1 MNPQKIKELEQKI
14 GNLLYRQTVLYNEIK
29 LMESVLD
36 ELKKRNNLSS
46 PAENT
51 VKTPT
56 EKPTERPVEKPI
68 ERPTETPAEKTT
80 ETPVITAP
88 STPKPQFSLPTI
100 NRPKQPSDLE
110 KIIGESWINKIGI
123 LIVIIG
129 VAIGAKYS
137 IENELISP
145 LTRIILGYMMGIG
158 LLGFGIKLKP
168 KFEDYSAVLVSGSI
182 SIFYFITYFAYSFYD
197 LIPQALAFVMMLIFT
212 VFAVFTAIKYNR
224 VVIAHIGL
232 IGAYAVPFLLSSGS
246 GRVEILFSYM
256 LIINL
261 GILFISIKRD
271 WKTLHYS
278 AFFFTWLIYNS
289 WFINKFIGSDLQGYE
304 VLGLGFATAFFLI
317 FYGVSLFNNIISK
330 EKLDLINVVLI
341 LLNSF
346 IYFGFGYGIFNNHP
360 TLDIYLGLF
369 TLLNAAIHFAVLY
382 FIRAKKLADTPLFY
396 SSLGMVFTFI
406 TIAIPIQLNG
416 SWVTLLWIA
425 QGTILFWLGKTKNIP
440 IYEKISFPILGLSFL
455 SFLEDCYSYYHP
467 INLDINAFWNINFLT
482 GILAILGYGFVVY
495 LSRKHPEPEI
505 EKHSPFNSIK
515 SFYLP
520 ALLIL
525 TAYLT
530 FRNEIAYFFDYWYE
544 SSSIDMEDVTI
555 VSIDGES
562 SDYNSSDNQ
571 YNYNINIFKNIY
583 LLVYSLIFF
592 GGMALLNFHKFKN
605 NVLGISAIAIGL
617 LVLFAAQT
625 FGVGELGELRYAYIN
640 GGSNKYFDVSF
651 NYILIRY
658 PLWSSIAFALWAISK
673 NAKSIIENAKF
684 HIFLDAVI
692 YISILNFLSNELIT
706 FMDIAGYQDVFKL
719 GLSILWSVYSLL
731 LVGLGIYQKK
741 KHLRIFAL
749 VLFGITLAKLF
760 LYDISNLSTISKTVV
775 LIVLGLLLLTIS
787 FLYNKF
793 KDDIGDET
801 KH

>member
-1 MNPQKIKELEQKI
+1 MDPQKINELEQRI
-14 GNLLYRQTVLYNEIK
+14 GNLLYRQSVFYKEIK
-29 LMESVLD
+29 QLENELA
-36 ELKKRNNLSS
+36 ELKRQNNFSS
-46 PAENT
+46 VSATNT
-51 VKTPT
+51 VKTPV
-56 EKPTERPVEKPI
+56 EKPTERPAEKPI
-68 ERPTETPAEKTT
+68 ERPTEAPAEKTT

-145 LTRIILGYMMGIG
+145 LTRIILGYLVGIG

-168 KFEDYSAVLVSGSI
+168 KFEGYSAVLVSGSI
-182 SIFYFITYFAYSFYD
+182 SIFYFITYFAYSFYN
-197 LIPQALAFVMMLIFT
+197 LIPQVLAFAMMLIFT
-212 VFAVFTAIKYNR
+212 VFTVFAAIKYNR

-246 GRVEILFSYM
+246 GRVDILFSYM

-278 AFFFTWLIYNS
+278 AFFFTWLIYGS
-289 WFINKFIGSDLQGYE
+289 WFADKSFYSSLQGYE
-304 VLGLGFATAFFLI
+304 ALGIGFATAFFLI

-330 EKLDLINVVLI
+330 EKLDKINIILI

-346 IYFGFGYGIFNNHP
+346 IYFGFGYGIFNSN
-360 TLDIYLGLF
+360 TKLDTYLGLF
-369 TLLNAAIHFAVLY
+369 TLFNAVIHFVVLF
-382 FIRAKKLADTPLFY
+382 FIKSKKLADSTLFY
-396 SSLGMVFTFI
+396 STLGMVFTFI
-406 TIAIPIQLNG
+406 TIAIPIQLDG

-425 QGTILFWLGKTKNIP
+425 QGTILFWIGKTKNIP
-440 IYEKISFPILGLSFL
+440 IYEKISLPILGLSFL
-455 SFLEDCYSYYHP
+455 SLLEDWSFYRYA
-467 INLDINAFWNINFLT
+467 NNGDIQAFWNINFLT

-495 LSRKHPEPEI
+495 LSRKHAETE
-505 EKHSPFNSIK
+505 ENQKFSPFNAIK

-520 ALLIL
+520 ALLVL

-530 FRNEIAYFFDYWYE
+530 FRNEIAYYFNYWLE
-544 SSSIDMEDVTI
+544 
-555 VSIDGES
+555 
-562 SDYNSSDNQ
+562 NSSLKGKEISEIDDYSL
-571 YNYNINIFKNIY
+571 YNYDINVFKNIY
-583 LLVYSLIFF
+583 LIAYSLVFF
-592 GGMALLNFHKFKN
+592 GGLALLNFHKFKN
-605 NVLGISAIAIGL
+605 KVLGISAIVIGL
-617 LVLFAAQT
+617 LTLLSAQT
-625 FGVGELGELRYAYIN
+625 FGLEELGELRYAYIN
-640 GGSNKYFDVSF
+640 GGSNKYFDINF
-651 NYILIRY
+651 NYILVRY
-658 PLWSSIAFALWAISK
+658 LLWGSVAFALWAIFK
-673 NAKSIIENAKF
+673 NTKSIIENTKF
-684 HIFLDAVI
+684 HIFLEMVI
-692 YISILNFLSNELIT
+692 HISILNFLSNELVT
-706 FMDIAGYQDVFKL
+706 WMDIAGYQDIFKL

-731 LVGLGIYQKK
+731 LVSLGIYKK
-741 KHLRIFAL
+741 KKYLRISAL
-749 VLFGITLAKLF
+749 VLFGVTLAKLF

-775 LIVLGLLLLTIS
+775 LIVLGLLLLIIS

-793 KDDIGDET
+793 KDKIGDET

>member
-1 MNPQKIKELEQKI
+1 MDPQKINELEQRI
-14 GNLLYRQTVLYNEIK
+14 GNLLYRQSVFYKEIK
-29 LMESVLD
+29 QLENELA
-36 ELKKRNNLSS
+36 ELKRQSNFSS
-46 PAENT
+46 VSAANT
-51 VKTPT
+51 VKTPA

-145 LTRIILGYMMGIG
+145 LTRIILGYLVGIG

-168 KFEDYSAVLVSGSI
+168 KFEGYSAVLVSGSI
-182 SIFYFITYFAYSFYD
+182 SIFYFITYFAYSFYN
-197 LIPQALAFVMMLIFT
+197 LIPQILAFVMMLIFT
-212 VFAVFTAIKYNR
+212 VFTVFAAIKYNR

-246 GRVEILFSYM
+246 GRVDILFSYM

-278 AFFFTWLIYNS
+278 AFFFTWLIYGS
-289 WFINKFIGSDLQGYE
+289 WFADKSFYSSLQGYE
-304 VLGLGFATAFFLI
+304 ALGIGFATAFFLI

-330 EKLDLINVVLI
+330 EKLDKINIILI

-346 IYFGFGYGIFNNHP
+346 IYFGFGYGIFNSN
-360 TLDIYLGLF
+360 TKLDTYLGLF
-369 TLLNAAIHFAVLY
+369 TLFNAVIHFVVLF
-382 FIRAKKLADTPLFY
+382 FIKSKKLADSTLFY
-396 SSLGMVFTFI
+396 STLGMVFTFI
-406 TIAIPIQLNG
+406 TIAIPIQLDG

-425 QGTILFWLGKTKNIP
+425 QGTILFWIGKTKNIP
-440 IYEKISFPILGLSFL
+440 IYEKISLPILGLSFL
-455 SFLEDCYSYYHP
+455 SLLEDWSFYRYA
-467 INLDINAFWNINFLT
+467 NNGDIQAFWNINFLT

-495 LSRKHPEPEI
+495 LSRKHAETE
-505 EKHSPFNSIK
+505 ENQKFSPFNAIK

-520 ALLIL
+520 ALLVL

-530 FRNEIAYFFDYWYE
+530 FRNEIAYYFNYWLE
-544 SSSIDMEDVTI
+544 
-555 VSIDGES
+555 
-562 SDYNSSDNQ
+562 NSSLKGKEISEIDDYSL
-571 YNYNINIFKNIY
+571 YNYDINVFKNIY
-583 LLVYSLIFF
+583 LIAYSLVFF
-592 GGMALLNFHKFKN
+592 GGLALLNFHKFKN
-605 NVLGISAIAIGL
+605 KVLGISAIVVGL
-617 LVLFAAQT
+617 LTLLSAQT
-625 FGVGELGELRYAYIN
+625 FGLEELGELRYAYIN
-640 GGSNKYFDVSF
+640 GGSNEYFDVNF
-651 NYILIRY
+651 NYILVRY
-658 PLWSSIAFALWAISK
+658 LLWGSVAFALWAIFK
-673 NAKSIIENAKF
+673 NTKSIIENTKF
-684 HIFLDAVI
+684 HIFLEMVI
-692 YISILNFLSNELIT
+692 HISILNFLSNELVT
-706 FMDIAGYQDVFKL
+706 WMDIAGYQDIFKL

-731 LVGLGIYQKK
+731 LVSLGIYKK
-741 KHLRIFAL
+741 KKYLRISAL
-749 VLFGITLAKLF
+749 VLFGVTLAKLF

-775 LIVLGLLLLTIS
+775 LIVLGLLLLIIS

-793 KDDIGDET
+793 KDKIGDET

>member
-1 MNPQKIKELEQKI
+1 MDPQKINELEQRI
-14 GNLLYRQTVLYNEIK
+14 GNLLYRQSVFYKEIK
-29 LMESVLD
+29 QLENELA
-36 ELKKRNNLSS
+36 ELKRQSNFSS
-46 PAENT
+46 VSATNT
-51 VKTPT
+51 VKTPV

-68 ERPTETPAEKTT
+68 ERPTEAPAEKTT

-145 LTRIILGYMMGIG
+145 LTRIILGYLVGVG

-168 KFEDYSAVLVSGSI
+168 KFEGYSAVLVSGSI
-182 SIFYFITYFAYSFYD
+182 SIFYFITYFAYSFYN
-197 LIPQALAFVMMLIFT
+197 LIPQILAFAMMLIFT
-212 VFAVFTAIKYNR
+212 VFTVFAAIKYNR

-246 GRVEILFSYM
+246 GRVDILFSYM

-278 AFFFTWLIYNS
+278 AFFFTWLIYGS
-289 WFINKFIGSDLQGYE
+289 WFADKSFYSSLQGYE
-304 VLGLGFATAFFLI
+304 ALGIGFATAFFLI

-330 EKLDLINVVLI
+330 EKLDKINIILI

-346 IYFGFGYGIFNNHP
+346 IYFGFGYGIFNSN
-360 TLDIYLGLF
+360 TKLDTYLGLF
-369 TLLNAAIHFAVLY
+369 TLFNAVIHFVVLF
-382 FIRAKKLADTPLFY
+382 FIKSKKLADSTLFY
-396 SSLGMVFTFI
+396 STLGMVFTFI
-406 TIAIPIQLNG
+406 TIAIPIQLDG

-425 QGTILFWLGKTKNIP
+425 QGTILFWIGKTKNIP
-440 IYEKISFPILGLSFL
+440 IYEKISLPILGLSFL
-455 SFLEDCYSYYHP
+455 SLLEDWSFYRYA
-467 INLDINAFWNINFLT
+467 NNGDIQAFWNINFLT

-495 LSRKHPEPEI
+495 LSRKHAETE
-505 EKHSPFNSIK
+505 ENQKFSPFNAIK

-520 ALLIL
+520 ALLVL

-530 FRNEIAYFFDYWYE
+530 FRNEIAYYFNYWLE
-544 SSSIDMEDVTI
+544 
-555 VSIDGES
+555 
-562 SDYNSSDNQ
+562 NSSLKGKEISEIDDYSL
-571 YNYNINIFKNIY
+571 YNYDINVFKNIY
-583 LLVYSLIFF
+583 LIAYSLVFF
-592 GGMALLNFHKFKN
+592 GGLALLNFHKFKN
-605 NVLGISAIAIGL
+605 KVLGISAIVIGL
-617 LVLFAAQT
+617 LTLLSAQT
-625 FGVGELGELRYAYIN
+625 FGLEELGELRYAYIN
-640 GGSNKYFDVSF
+640 GGSNEYFDVNF
-651 NYILIRY
+651 NYILVRY
-658 PLWSSIAFALWAISK
+658 LLWGSVAFALWAIFK
-673 NAKSIIENAKF
+673 NTKSIIENTKF
-684 HIFLDAVI
+684 HIFLEMVI
-692 YISILNFLSNELIT
+692 HISILNFLSNELVT
-706 FMDIAGYQDVFKL
+706 WMDIAGYQDIFKL

-731 LVGLGIYQKK
+731 LVSLGIYKK
-741 KHLRIFAL
+741 KKYLRISAL
-749 VLFGITLAKLF
+749 VLFGVTLAKLF

-775 LIVLGLLLLTIS
+775 LIVLGLLLLIIS

-793 KDDIGDET
+793 KDKISDET

>member
-1 MNPQKIKELEQKI
+1 MDPQKINELEQRI
-14 GNLLYRQTVLYNEIK
+14 GNLLYRQSVFYKEIK
-29 LMESVLD
+29 QLENELA
-36 ELKKRNNLSS
+36 ELKRQSNFSS
-46 PAENT
+46 VSATNT
-51 VKTPT
+51 VKTPA

-145 LTRIILGYMMGIG
+145 LTRIILGYLVGVG

-168 KFEDYSAVLVSGSI
+168 KFEGYSAVLVSGSI
-182 SIFYFITYFAYSFYD
+182 SIFYFITYFAYSFYN
-197 LIPQALAFVMMLIFT
+197 LIPQILAFAMMLIFT
-212 VFAVFTAIKYNR
+212 VFTVFAAIKYNR

-246 GRVEILFSYM
+246 GRVDILFSYM

-278 AFFFTWLIYNS
+278 AFFFTWLIYGS
-289 WFINKFIGSDLQGYE
+289 WFADKSFYSSLQGYE
-304 VLGLGFATAFFLI
+304 ALGIGFATAFFLI

-330 EKLDLINVVLI
+330 EKLDKINIILI

-346 IYFGFGYGIFNNHP
+346 IYFGFGYGIFNSN
-360 TLDIYLGLF
+360 TKLDTYLGLF
-369 TLLNAAIHFAVLY
+369 TLFNAVIHFVVLF
-382 FIRAKKLADTPLFY
+382 FIKSKKLADSTLFY
-396 SSLGMVFTFI
+396 STLGMVFTFI
-406 TIAIPIQLNG
+406 TIAIPIQLDG

-425 QGTILFWLGKTKNIP
+425 QGTILFWIGKTKNIP
-440 IYEKISFPILGLSFL
+440 IYEKISLPILGLSFL
-455 SFLEDCYSYYHP
+455 SLLEDWSFYRYA
-467 INLDINAFWNINFLT
+467 NNGDIQAFWNINFLT

-495 LSRKHPEPEI
+495 LSRKHAETE
-505 EKHSPFNSIK
+505 ENQKFSPFNTIK

-520 ALLIL
+520 ALLVL

-530 FRNEIAYFFDYWYE
+530 FRNEIAYYFNYWLE
-544 SSSIDMEDVTI
+544 
-555 VSIDGES
+555 
-562 SDYNSSDNQ
+562 NSSLKGKEISEIDDYSL
-571 YNYNINIFKNIY
+571 YNYDINVFKNIY
-583 LLVYSLIFF
+583 LIAYSLVFF
-592 GGMALLNFHKFKN
+592 GGLALLNFHKFKN
-605 NVLGISAIAIGL
+605 KVLGISAIIIGL
-617 LVLFAAQT
+617 LTLLSAQT
-625 FGVGELGELRYAYIN
+625 FGLEELGELRYAYIN
-640 GGSNKYFDVSF
+640 GGSNEYFDVNF
-651 NYILIRY
+651 NYILVRY
-658 PLWSSIAFALWAISK
+658 LLWGSVAFALWAIFK
-673 NAKSIIENAKF
+673 NTKSIIENAKF
-684 HIFLDAVI
+684 HIFLEMVI
-692 YISILNFLSNELIT
+692 HISILNFLSNELVT
-706 FMDIAGYQDVFKL
+706 WMDIAGYQDIFKL

-731 LVGLGIYQKK
+731 LVGLGIYKK
-741 KHLRIFAL
+741 KKYLRISAL
-749 VLFGITLAKLF
+749 VLFGVTLAKLF
-760 LYDISNLSTISKTVV
+760 LYDISNLSTISKTVL
-775 LIVLGLLLLTIS
+775 LIVLGLLLLIIS

-793 KDDIGDET
+793 KDKIGDET

>member
-1 MNPQKIKELEQKI
+1 MDPQKINELEQRI
-14 GNLLYRQTVLYNEIK
+14 GNLLYRQSVFYKEIK
-29 LMESVLD
+29 QLENELA
-36 ELKKRNNLSS
+36 ELKRQNNFSS
-46 PAENT
+46 VSATNT
-51 VKTPT
+51 VKTPV
-56 EKPTERPVEKPI
+56 EKPTERPAEKPI
-68 ERPTETPAEKTT
+68 ERPTEAPAEKTT

-145 LTRIILGYMMGIG
+145 LTRIILGYLVGIG

-168 KFEDYSAVLVSGSI
+168 KFEGYSAVLVSGSI
-182 SIFYFITYFAYSFYD
+182 SIFYFITYFAYSFYN
-197 LIPQALAFVMMLIFT
+197 LIPQVLAFAMMLIFT
-212 VFAVFTAIKYNR
+212 VFTVFAAIKYNR

-246 GRVEILFSYM
+246 GRVDILFSYM

-278 AFFFTWLIYNS
+278 AFFFTWLIYGS
-289 WFINKFIGSDLQGYE
+289 WFADKSFYSSLQGYE
-304 VLGLGFATAFFLI
+304 ALGIGFATAFFLI

-330 EKLDLINVVLI
+330 EKLDKINIILI

-346 IYFGFGYGIFNNHP
+346 IYFGFGYGIFNSN
-360 TLDIYLGLF
+360 TKLDTYLGLF
-369 TLLNAAIHFAVLY
+369 TLFNAVIHFVVLF
-382 FIRAKKLADTPLFY
+382 FIKSKKLADSTLFY
-396 SSLGMVFTFI
+396 STLGMVFTFI
-406 TIAIPIQLNG
+406 TIAIPIQLDG

-425 QGTILFWLGKTKNIP
+425 QGTILFWIGKTKNIP
-440 IYEKISFPILGLSFL
+440 IYEKISLPILGLSFL
-455 SFLEDCYSYYHP
+455 SLLEDWSFYRYA
-467 INLDINAFWNINFLT
+467 NNGDIQAFWNINFLT

-495 LSRKHPEPEI
+495 LSRKHAETE
-505 EKHSPFNSIK
+505 ENQKFSPFNAIK

-520 ALLIL
+520 ALLVL

-530 FRNEIAYFFDYWYE
+530 FRNEIAYYFNYWLE
-544 SSSIDMEDVTI
+544 
-555 VSIDGES
+555 
-562 SDYNSSDNQ
+562 NSSLKGKEISEIDDYSL
-571 YNYNINIFKNIY
+571 YNYDINVFKNIY
-583 LLVYSLIFF
+583 LIAYSLVFF
-592 GGMALLNFHKFKN
+592 GGLALLNFHKFKN
-605 NVLGISAIAIGL
+605 KVLGISAIVIGL
-617 LVLFAAQT
+617 LTLLSAQT
-625 FGVGELGELRYAYIN
+625 FGLEELGELRYAYIN
-640 GGSNKYFDVSF
+640 GGSNKYFDVNF
-651 NYILIRY
+651 NYILVRY
-658 PLWSSIAFALWAISK
+658 LLWGSVAFALWAIFK
-673 NAKSIIENAKF
+673 NTKSIIENTKF
-684 HIFLDAVI
+684 HIFLEMVI
-692 YISILNFLSNELIT
+692 HISILNFLSNELVT
-706 FMDIAGYQDVFKL
+706 WMDIAGYQDIFKL

-731 LVGLGIYQKK
+731 LVSLGIYKK
-741 KHLRIFAL
+741 KKYLRISAL
-749 VLFGITLAKLF
+749 VLFGVTLAKLF

-775 LIVLGLLLLTIS
+775 LIVLGLLLLIIS

-793 KDDIGDET
+793 KDKIGDET

>member
-1 MNPQKIKELEQKI
+1 MDPQKINELEQRI
-14 GNLLYRQTVLYNEIK
+14 GNLLYRQSVFYKEIK
-29 LMESVLD
+29 QLENELA
-36 ELKKRNNLSS
+36 ELKRQSNFSS
-46 PAENT
+46 VSTVNT
-51 VKTPT
+51 VKTPV
-56 EKPTERPVEKPI
+56 EKPTERPAEKPI
-68 ERPTETPAEKTT
+68 ERPTEAPAEKTT

-145 LTRIILGYMMGIG
+145 LTRIILGYLVGVG

-168 KFEDYSAVLVSGSI
+168 KFEGYSAVLVSGSI
-182 SIFYFITYFAYSFYD
+182 SIFYFITYFAYSFYN
-197 LIPQALAFVMMLIFT
+197 LIPQILAFAMMLIFT
-212 VFAVFTAIKYNR
+212 VFTVFAAIKYNR

-246 GRVEILFSYM
+246 GRVDILFSYM

-278 AFFFTWLIYNS
+278 AFFFTWLIYGS
-289 WFINKFIGSDLQGYE
+289 WFADKSFYSSLQGYE
-304 VLGLGFATAFFLI
+304 ALGIGFATAFFLI

-330 EKLDLINVVLI
+330 EKLDKINIILI

-346 IYFGFGYGIFNNHP
+346 IYFGFGYGIFNSN
-360 TLDIYLGLF
+360 TKLDTYLGLF
-369 TLLNAAIHFAVLY
+369 TLFNAVIHFVVLF
-382 FIRAKKLADTPLFY
+382 FIKSKKLADSTLFY
-396 SSLGMVFTFI
+396 STLGMVFTFI
-406 TIAIPIQLNG
+406 TIAIPIQLDG

-425 QGTILFWLGKTKNIP
+425 QGTILFWIGKTKNIP
-440 IYEKISFPILGLSFL
+440 IYEKISLPILGLSFL
-455 SFLEDCYSYYHP
+455 SLLEDWSFYRYA
-467 INLDINAFWNINFLT
+467 NNGDIQAFWNINFLT

-495 LSRKHPEPEI
+495 LSRKHAETE
-505 EKHSPFNSIK
+505 ENQKFSPFNAIK

-520 ALLIL
+520 ALLVL

-530 FRNEIAYFFDYWYE
+530 FRNEIAYYFNYWLE
-544 SSSIDMEDVTI
+544 
-555 VSIDGES
+555 
-562 SDYNSSDNQ
+562 NSSLKGKEISEIDDYSL
-571 YNYNINIFKNIY
+571 YNYDINVFKNIY
-583 LLVYSLIFF
+583 LIAYSLVFF
-592 GGMALLNFHKFKN
+592 GGLALLNFHKFKN
-605 NVLGISAIAIGL
+605 KVLGISAIVIGL
-617 LVLFAAQT
+617 LTLLSAQT
-625 FGVGELGELRYAYIN
+625 FGLEELGELRYAYIN
-640 GGSNKYFDVSF
+640 GGSNEYFDVNF
-651 NYILIRY
+651 NYILVRY
-658 PLWSSIAFALWAISK
+658 LLWGSVAFALWAIFK
-673 NAKSIIENAKF
+673 NTKSIIENTKF
-684 HIFLDAVI
+684 HIFLEMVI
-692 YISILNFLSNELIT
+692 HISILNFLSNELVT
-706 FMDIAGYQDVFKL
+706 WMDIAGYQDIFKL

-731 LVGLGIYQKK
+731 LVSLGIYKK
-741 KHLRIFAL
+741 KKYLRISAL
-749 VLFGITLAKLF
+749 VLFGVTLAKLF

-775 LIVLGLLLLTIS
+775 LIVLGLLLLIIS

-793 KDDIGDET
+793 KDKISDET

>member
-1 MNPQKIKELEQKI
+1 MDPQKINELEQRI
-14 GNLLYRQTVLYNEIK
+14 GNLLYRQSVFYKEIK
-29 LMESVLD
+29 QLENELA
-36 ELKKRNNLSS
+36 ELKRQSNFSS
-46 PAENT
+46 VSATNT
-51 VKTPT
+51 VKTPV

-68 ERPTETPAEKTT
+68 ERPTEAPAEKTT

-145 LTRIILGYMMGIG
+145 LTRIILGYLVGVG

-168 KFEDYSAVLVSGSI
+168 KFEGYSAVLVSGSI
-182 SIFYFITYFAYSFYD
+182 SIFYFITYFAYSFYN
-197 LIPQALAFVMMLIFT
+197 LIPQILAFVMMLIFT
-212 VFAVFTAIKYNR
+212 VFTVFAAIKYNR

-246 GRVEILFSYM
+246 GRVDILFSYM

-278 AFFFTWLIYNS
+278 AFFFTWLIYGS
-289 WFINKFIGSDLQGYE
+289 WFADKSFYSSLQGYE
-304 VLGLGFATAFFLI
+304 ALGIGFATAFFLI

-330 EKLDLINVVLI
+330 EKLDKINIILI

-346 IYFGFGYGIFNNHP
+346 IYFGFGYGIFNSN
-360 TLDIYLGLF
+360 TKLDTYLGLF
-369 TLLNAAIHFAVLY
+369 TLFNAVIHFVVLF
-382 FIRAKKLADTPLFY
+382 FIKSKKLADSTLFY
-396 SSLGMVFTFI
+396 STLGMVFTFI
-406 TIAIPIQLNG
+406 TIAIPIQLDG

-425 QGTILFWLGKTKNIP
+425 QGTILFWIGKTKNIP
-440 IYEKISFPILGLSFL
+440 IYEKISLPILGLSFL
-455 SFLEDCYSYYHP
+455 SLLEDWSFYRYA
-467 INLDINAFWNINFLT
+467 NNGDIQAFWNINFLT

-495 LSRKHPEPEI
+495 LSRKHAETE
-505 EKHSPFNSIK
+505 ENQKFSPFNAIK

-520 ALLIL
+520 ALLVL

-530 FRNEIAYFFDYWYE
+530 FRNEIAYYFNYWYE
-544 SSSIDMEDVTI
+544 SSSLKGKEISEID
-555 VSIDGES
+555 
-562 SDYNSSDNQ
+562 DYSL
-571 YNYNINIFKNIY
+571 YNYDINVFKNIY
-583 LLVYSLIFF
+583 LIAYSLVFF
-592 GGMALLNFHKFKN
+592 GGLALLNFHKFKN
-605 NVLGISAIAIGL
+605 KVLGISAIVIGL
-617 LVLFAAQT
+617 LTLLSAQT
-625 FGVGELGELRYAYIN
+625 FGLEELGELRYAYIN
-640 GGSNKYFDVSF
+640 GGSNEYFDVNF
-651 NYILIRY
+651 NYILVRY
-658 PLWSSIAFALWAISK
+658 LLWGSVAFALWAIFK
-673 NAKSIIENAKF
+673 NTKSIIENTKF
-684 HIFLDAVI
+684 HIFLEMVI
-692 YISILNFLSNELIT
+692 HISILNFLSNELVT
-706 FMDIAGYQDVFKL
+706 WMDIAGYQDIFKL

-731 LVGLGIYQKK
+731 LVSLGIYKK
-741 KHLRIFAL
+741 KKYLRISAL
-749 VLFGITLAKLF
+749 VLFGVTLAKLF

-775 LIVLGLLLLTIS
+775 LIVLGLLLLIIS

-793 KDDIGDET
+793 KDKIGDET

>member
-1 MNPQKIKELEQKI
+1 MDPQKINELEQRI
-14 GNLLYRQTVLYNEIK
+14 GNLLYRQSVFYKEIK
-29 LMESVLD
+29 QLENELA
-36 ELKKRNNLSS
+36 ELKRQSNFSS
-46 PAENT
+46 VSAVNT
-51 VKTPT
+51 VKTPV

-68 ERPTETPAEKTT
+68 ERPTEAPAEKTT

-145 LTRIILGYMMGIG
+145 LTRIILGYLVGVG

-168 KFEDYSAVLVSGSI
+168 KFEGYSAVLVSGSI
-182 SIFYFITYFAYSFYD
+182 SIFYFITYFAYSFYN
-197 LIPQALAFVMMLIFT
+197 LIPQILAFAMMLIFT
-212 VFAVFTAIKYNR
+212 VFTVFAAIKYNR

-246 GRVEILFSYM
+246 GRVDILFSYM

-278 AFFFTWLIYNS
+278 AFFFTWLIYGS
-289 WFINKFIGSDLQGYE
+289 WFADKSFYSSLQGYE
-304 VLGLGFATAFFLI
+304 ALGIGFATAFFLI

-330 EKLDLINVVLI
+330 EKLDKINIILI

-346 IYFGFGYGIFNNHP
+346 IYFGFGYGIFNSN
-360 TLDIYLGLF
+360 TKLDTYLGLF
-369 TLLNAAIHFAVLY
+369 TLFNAVIHFVVLF
-382 FIRAKKLADTPLFY
+382 FIKSKKLADSTLFY
-396 SSLGMVFTFI
+396 STLGMVFTFI
-406 TIAIPIQLNG
+406 TIAIPIQLDG

-425 QGTILFWLGKTKNIP
+425 QGTILFWIGKTKNIP
-440 IYEKISFPILGLSFL
+440 IYEKISLPILGLSFL
-455 SFLEDCYSYYHP
+455 SLLEDWSFYRYA
-467 INLDINAFWNINFLT
+467 NNGDIQAFWNINFLT

-495 LSRKHPEPEI
+495 LSRKHAETE
-505 EKHSPFNSIK
+505 ENQKFSPFNAIK

-520 ALLIL
+520 ALLVL

-530 FRNEIAYFFDYWYE
+530 FRNEIAYYFNYWYE
-544 SSSIDMEDVTI
+544 GSSLKGKEISEID
-555 VSIDGES
+555 
-562 SDYNSSDNQ
+562 DYSL
-571 YNYNINIFKNIY
+571 YNYDINVFKNIY
-583 LLVYSLIFF
+583 LIAYSLVFF
-592 GGMALLNFHKFKN
+592 GGLALLNFHKFKN
-605 NVLGISAIAIGL
+605 KVLGISAIVIGL
-617 LVLFAAQT
+617 LTLLSAQT
-625 FGVGELGELRYAYIN
+625 FGLEELGELRYAYIN
-640 GGSNKYFDVSF
+640 GGSNEYFDVNF
-651 NYILIRY
+651 NYILVRY
-658 PLWSSIAFALWAISK
+658 LLWGSVAFALWAIFK

-684 HIFLDAVI
+684 HIFLEMVI
-692 YISILNFLSNELIT
+692 HISILNFLSNELVT
-706 FMDIAGYQDVFKL
+706 WMDIAGYQDIFKL

-731 LVGLGIYQKK
+731 LVSLGIYQKK
-741 KHLRIFAL
+741 KYLRISAL
-749 VLFGITLAKLF
+749 VLFGVTLAKLF

-775 LIVLGLLLLTIS
+775 LIVLGLLLLIIS

-793 KDDIGDET
+793 KDKIGDET

>member
-1 MNPQKIKELEQKI
+1 MDPQKINELEQRI
-14 GNLLYRQTVLYNEIK
+14 GNLLYRQSVFYKEIK
-29 LMESVLD
+29 QLENELA
-36 ELKKRNNLSS
+36 ELKRQSNFSS
-46 PAENT
+46 VSATNT
-51 VKTPT
+51 VKTPA

-110 KIIGESWINKIGI
+110 KIIGESWSNKIGI

-145 LTRIILGYMMGIG
+145 LTRIILGYLVGIG

-168 KFEDYSAVLVSGSI
+168 KFEGYSAVLVSGSI
-182 SIFYFITYFAYSFYD
+182 SIFYFITYFAYSFYN
-197 LIPQALAFVMMLIFT
+197 LIPQILAFAMMLIFT
-212 VFAVFTAIKYNR
+212 VFTVFAAIKYNR

-246 GRVEILFSYM
+246 GRVDILFSYM

-278 AFFFTWLIYNS
+278 AFFFTWLIYGS
-289 WFINKFIGSDLQGYE
+289 WFADKSFYSSLQGYE
-304 VLGLGFATAFFLI
+304 ALGIGFATAFFLI

-330 EKLDLINVVLI
+330 EKVDKINIILI

-346 IYFGFGYGIFNNHP
+346 IYFGFGYGIFNSN
-360 TLDIYLGLF
+360 TKLDTYLGLF
-369 TLLNAAIHFAVLY
+369 TLFNAVIHFVVLF
-382 FIRAKKLADTPLFY
+382 FIKSKKLADSTLFY
-396 SSLGMVFTFI
+396 STLGMVFTFI
-406 TIAIPIQLNG
+406 TIAIPIQLDG

-425 QGTILFWLGKTKNIP
+425 QGTILFWIGKTKNIP
-440 IYEKISFPILGLSFL
+440 IYEKISLPILGLSFL
-455 SFLEDCYSYYHP
+455 SLLEDWSFYRYA
-467 INLDINAFWNINFLT
+467 NNGDIQAFWNINFLT

-495 LSRKHPEPEI
+495 LSRKHAETE
-505 EKHSPFNSIK
+505 ENQKFSPFNAIK

-520 ALLIL
+520 ALLVL

-530 FRNEIAYFFDYWYE
+530 FRNEIAYYFNYWLE
-544 SSSIDMEDVTI
+544 
-555 VSIDGES
+555 
-562 SDYNSSDNQ
+562 NSSLKGKEISEIDDYSL
-571 YNYNINIFKNIY
+571 YNYDINVFKNIY
-583 LLVYSLIFF
+583 LIAYSLVFF
-592 GGMALLNFHKFKN
+592 GGLALLNFHKFKN
-605 NVLGISAIAIGL
+605 KVLGISAIVIGL
-617 LVLFAAQT
+617 LTLLSAQT
-625 FGVGELGELRYAYIN
+625 FGLEELGELRYAYIN
-640 GGSNKYFDVSF
+640 GGSNEYFDVNF
-651 NYILIRY
+651 NYILVRY
-658 PLWSSIAFALWAISK
+658 LLWGSVAFALWAIFK
-673 NAKSIIENAKF
+673 NTKSIIENTKF
-684 HIFLDAVI
+684 HIFLEMVI
-692 YISILNFLSNELIT
+692 HISILNFLSNELVT
-706 FMDIAGYQDVFKL
+706 WMDIAGYQDIFKL

-731 LVGLGIYQKK
+731 LVSLGIYKK
-741 KHLRIFAL
+741 KKYLRISAL
-749 VLFGITLAKLF
+749 VLFGVTLAKLF
-760 LYDISNLSTISKTVV
+760 LYDISNLSTISKTIV
-775 LIVLGLLLLTIS
+775 LIVLGLLLLIIS

-793 KDDIGDET
+793 KDKIGDET

>member
-1 MNPQKIKELEQKI
+1 MDPQKINELEQRI
-14 GNLLYRQTVLYNEIK
+14 GNLLYRQSVFYKEIK
-29 LMESVLD
+29 QLENELA
-36 ELKKRNNLSS
+36 ELKRQSNFSS
-46 PAENT
+46 VSATNT
-51 VKTPT
+51 VKTPV
-56 EKPTERPVEKPI
+56 EKPAEKPI
-68 ERPTETPAEKTT
+68 ERPTEAPAEKTT

-145 LTRIILGYMMGIG
+145 LTRIILGYLVGIG

-168 KFEDYSAVLVSGSI
+168 KFEGYSAVLVSGSI
-182 SIFYFITYFAYSFYD
+182 SIFYFITYFAYSFYN
-197 LIPQALAFVMMLIFT
+197 LIPQILAFAMMLLFTVFT
-212 VFAVFTAIKYNR
+212 VFAAIKYNR

-246 GRVEILFSYM
+246 GRVDILFSYM

-278 AFFFTWLIYNS
+278 AFFFTWLIYGS
-289 WFINKFIGSDLQGYE
+289 WFADKSFYSSLQGHE
-304 VLGLGFATAFFLI
+304 ALGIGFATAFFLI

-330 EKLDLINVVLI
+330 EKLDKINIILI

-346 IYFGFGYGIFNNHP
+346 IYFGFGYGIFNSN
-360 TLDIYLGLF
+360 TKLDTYLGLF
-369 TLLNAAIHFAVLY
+369 TLFNAVIHFVVLF
-382 FIRAKKLADTPLFY
+382 FIKSKKLADSTLFY
-396 SSLGMVFTFI
+396 STLGMVFTFI
-406 TIAIPIQLNG
+406 TIAIPIQLDG

-425 QGTILFWLGKTKNIP
+425 QGTILFWIGKTKNIP
-440 IYEKISFPILGLSFL
+440 IYEKISLPILGLSFL
-455 SFLEDCYSYYHP
+455 SLLEDWSFYRYA
-467 INLDINAFWNINFLT
+467 NNGDIQAFWNINFLT

-495 LSRKHPEPEI
+495 LSRKHAETE
-505 EKHSPFNSIK
+505 ENQKFSPFNVIK

-520 ALLIL
+520 ALLVL

-530 FRNEIAYFFDYWYE
+530 FRNEIAYYFNYWYE
-544 SSSIDMEDVTI
+544 SSSLKGKEISEID
-555 VSIDGES
+555 
-562 SDYNSSDNQ
+562 DYSL
-571 YNYNINIFKNIY
+571 YNYDINVFKNIY
-583 LLVYSLIFF
+583 LIAYSLVFF
-592 GGMALLNFHKFKN
+592 GGLALLNFHKFKN
-605 NVLGISAIAIGL
+605 KVLGISAIVIGL
-617 LVLFAAQT
+617 LTLLSAQT
-625 FGVGELGELRYAYIN
+625 FGLEELGELRYAYIN
-640 GGSNKYFDVSF
+640 GGSNEYFDVNF
-651 NYILIRY
+651 NYILVRY
-658 PLWSSIAFALWAISK
+658 LLWGSVAFALWAIFK
-673 NAKSIIENAKF
+673 NTKSIIENTKF
-684 HIFLDAVI
+684 HIFLEMVI
-692 YISILNFLSNELIT
+692 HISILNFLSNELVT
-706 FMDIAGYQDVFKL
+706 WMDIAGYQDIFKL

-731 LVGLGIYQKK
+731 LVSLGIYKK
-741 KHLRIFAL
+741 KKYLRISAL
-749 VLFGITLAKLF
+749 VLFGVTLAKLF

-775 LIVLGLLLLTIS
+775 LIVLGLLLLIIS

-793 KDDIGDET
+793 KDKIGDET

>member
-1 MNPQKIKELEQKI
+1 MDPQKINELEQRI
-14 GNLLYRQTVLYNEIK
+14 GNLLYRQSVFYKEIK
-29 LMESVLD
+29 QLENELA
-36 ELKKRNNLSS
+36 ELKRQSNFSS
-46 PAENT
+46 VSATNT
-51 VKTPT
+51 VKTPV
-56 EKPTERPVEKPI
+56 EKPAEKPI
-68 ERPTETPAEKTT
+68 ERPTEAPAEKTT

-145 LTRIILGYMMGIG
+145 LTRIILGYLVGIG

-168 KFEDYSAVLVSGSI
+168 KFEGYSAVLVSGSI
-182 SIFYFITYFAYSFYD
+182 SIFYFITYFAYSFYN
-197 LIPQALAFVMMLIFT
+197 LIPQILAFAMMLIFT
-212 VFAVFTAIKYNR
+212 VFTVFAAIKYNR

-246 GRVEILFSYM
+246 GRVDILFSYM

-278 AFFFTWLIYNS
+278 AFFFTWLIYGS
-289 WFINKFIGSDLQGYE
+289 WFADKSFYSSLQGYE
-304 VLGLGFATAFFLI
+304 ALGIGFATAFFLI

-330 EKLDLINVVLI
+330 EKLDKINIILI

-346 IYFGFGYGIFNNHP
+346 IYFGFGYGIFNSN
-360 TLDIYLGLF
+360 TKLDTYLGLF
-369 TLLNAAIHFAVLY
+369 TLFNAVIHFVVLF
-382 FIRAKKLADTPLFY
+382 FIKSKKLADSTLFY
-396 SSLGMVFTFI
+396 STLGMVFTFI
-406 TIAIPIQLNG
+406 TIAIPIQLDG

-425 QGTILFWLGKTKNIP
+425 QGTILFWIGKTKNIP
-440 IYEKISFPILGLSFL
+440 IYEKISLPILGLSFFSL
-455 SFLEDCYSYYHP
+455 LEDWRFYHYV
-467 INLDINAFWNINFLT
+467 NDLDVHAFWNINFLT

-495 LSRKHPEPEI
+495 LSRKHAETE
-505 EKHSPFNSIK
+505 ENQKFSPFNAIK

-530 FRNEIAYFFDYWYE
+530 FRNEIAYYFNYWLE
-544 SSSIDMEDVTI
+544 
-555 VSIDGES
+555 
-562 SDYNSSDNQ
+562 NSSLKGKEISEIDEYSL
-571 YNYNINIFKNIY
+571 YNYDINVFKNIY
-583 LLVYSLIFF
+583 LIAYSLVFF
-592 GGMALLNFHKFKN
+592 GGIALLNFYKFKN
-605 NVLGISAIAIGL
+605 KVLGISAIVIGL
-617 LVLFAAQT
+617 LTLLSAQT
-625 FGVGELGELRYAYIN
+625 FGLEELGELRYAYIN
-640 GGSNKYFDVSF
+640 GGSNEYFDVNF
-651 NYILIRY
+651 NYILVRY
-658 PLWSSIAFALWAISK
+658 LLWGTIGFTLWAIFK

-684 HIFLDAVI
+684 HIFLEMVI
-692 YISILNFLSNELIT
+692 HISILNFLSNELVT
-706 FMDIAGYQDVFKL
+706 WMDIAGYQDIFKL

-731 LVGLGIYQKK
+731 LISLGIYKK
-741 KHLRIFAL
+741 KKYLRISAL
-749 VLFGITLAKLF
+749 VLFGVTLAKLF

-775 LIVLGLLLLTIS
+775 LIILGLLLLIIS

-793 KDDIGDET
+793 KDKIGDET

>member
-1 MNPQKIKELEQKI
+1 MDPQKINELEQRI
-14 GNLLYRQTVLYNEIK
+14 GNLLYRQSVFYKEIK
-29 LMESVLD
+29 QLENELA
-36 ELKKRNNLSS
+36 ELKRQSNFSS
-46 PAENT
+46 VSATNT
-51 VKTPT
+51 VKTPA

-145 LTRIILGYMMGIG
+145 LTRIILGYLVGIG

-168 KFEDYSAVLVSGSI
+168 KFEGYSAVLVSGSI
-182 SIFYFITYFAYSFYD
+182 SIFYFITYFAYSFYN
-197 LIPQALAFVMMLIFT
+197 LIPQILAFAMMLIFT
-212 VFAVFTAIKYNR
+212 VFTVFAAIKYNR

-246 GRVEILFSYM
+246 GRVDILFSYM

-278 AFFFTWLIYNS
+278 TFFFTWLIYGS
-289 WFINKFIGSDLQGYE
+289 WFADKSFYSSLQGYE
-304 VLGLGFATAFFLI
+304 ALGIGFATAFFLI

-330 EKLDLINVVLI
+330 EKLDKINIILI

-346 IYFGFGYGIFNNHP
+346 IYFGFGYGIFNSN
-360 TLDIYLGLF
+360 TKLDTYLGLF
-369 TLLNAAIHFAVLY
+369 TLFNAVIHFVVLF
-382 FIRAKKLADTPLFY
+382 FIKSKKLADSTLFY
-396 SSLGMVFTFI
+396 STLGMVFTFI
-406 TIAIPIQLNG
+406 TIAIPIQLDG

-425 QGTILFWLGKTKNIP
+425 QGTILFWIGKTKNIP
-440 IYEKISFPILGLSFL
+440 IYEKISLPILGLSFL
-455 SFLEDCYSYYHP
+455 SLLEDWSFYRYA
-467 INLDINAFWNINFLT
+467 NNGDIQAFWNINFLT

-495 LSRKHPEPEI
+495 LSRKHAETE
-505 EKHSPFNSIK
+505 ENQKFSPFNAIK

-520 ALLIL
+520 ALLVL

-530 FRNEIAYFFDYWYE
+530 FRNEIAYYFNYWLE
-544 SSSIDMEDVTI
+544 
-555 VSIDGES
+555 
-562 SDYNSSDNQ
+562 NSSLKGKEISEIDEYSL
-571 YNYNINIFKNIY
+571 YNYDINVFKNIY
-583 LLVYSLIFF
+583 LIAYSLVFF
-592 GGMALLNFHKFKN
+592 GGLALLNFHKFKN
-605 NVLGISAIAIGL
+605 KVLGISAIVIGL
-617 LVLFAAQT
+617 LTLLSAQT
-625 FGVGELGELRYAYIN
+625 FGLEELGELRYAYIN
-640 GGSNKYFDVSF
+640 GGSNEYFDVNF
-651 NYILIRY
+651 NYILVRY
-658 PLWSSIAFALWAISK
+658 LLWGSVAFALWAIFK
-673 NAKSIIENAKF
+673 NTKSIIENTKF
-684 HIFLDAVI
+684 HIFLEMVI
-692 YISILNFLSNELIT
+692 HISILNFLSNELVT
-706 FMDIAGYQDVFKL
+706 WMDIAGYQDIFKL

-731 LVGLGIYQKK
+731 LVSLGIYKK
-741 KHLRIFAL
+741 KKYLRISAL
-749 VLFGITLAKLF
+749 VLFGVTLAKLF
-760 LYDISNLSTISKTVV
+760 LYDISNLSTISKTIV
-775 LIVLGLLLLTIS
+775 LIVLGLLLLIIS

-793 KDDIGDET
+793 KDKISDET

>member
-1 MNPQKIKELEQKI
+1 MDPQKINELEQRI
-14 GNLLYRQTVLYNEIK
+14 GNLLYRQSVFYKEIK
-29 LMESVLD
+29 QLENELA
-36 ELKKRNNLSS
+36 ELKRQSNFSS
-46 PAENT
+46 VSATNT
-51 VKTPT
+51 VKTPA

-145 LTRIILGYMMGIG
+145 LTRIILGYLVGIG

-168 KFEDYSAVLVSGSI
+168 KFEGYSAVLVSGSI
-182 SIFYFITYFAYSFYD
+182 SIFYFITYFAYSFYN
-197 LIPQALAFVMMLIFT
+197 LIPQILAFVMMLIFT
-212 VFAVFTAIKYNR
+212 VFTVFAAIKYNR

-246 GRVEILFSYM
+246 GRVDILFSYM

-278 AFFFTWLIYNS
+278 AFFFTWLIYGS
-289 WFINKFIGSDLQGYE
+289 WFADKSFYSSLQGYE
-304 VLGLGFATAFFLI
+304 ALGIGFATAFFLI

-330 EKLDLINVVLI
+330 EKLDKINIILI

-346 IYFGFGYGIFNNHP
+346 IYFGFGYGIFNSN
-360 TLDIYLGLF
+360 TKLDTYLGLF
-369 TLLNAAIHFAVLY
+369 TLFNAVIHFVVLF
-382 FIRAKKLADTPLFY
+382 FIKSKKLADSTLFY
-396 SSLGMVFTFI
+396 STLGMVFTFI
-406 TIAIPIQLNG
+406 TIAIPIQLDG

-425 QGTILFWLGKTKNIP
+425 QGTILFWIGKTKNIP
-440 IYEKISFPILGLSFL
+440 IYEKISLPILGLSFL
-455 SFLEDCYSYYHP
+455 SLLEDWSFYRYA
-467 INLDINAFWNINFLT
+467 NNGDIQAFWNINFLT

-495 LSRKHPEPEI
+495 LSRKHAETE
-505 EKHSPFNSIK
+505 ENQKFSPFNAIK

-530 FRNEIAYFFDYWYE
+530 FRNEIACYFNYWLE
-544 SSSIDMEDVTI
+544 
-555 VSIDGES
+555 
-562 SDYNSSDNQ
+562 NSSLKGKEISEIDEYSL
-571 YNYNINIFKNIY
+571 YNYDINVFKNIY
-583 LLVYSLIFF
+583 LLAYSLVFF

-605 NVLGISAIAIGL
+605 KVLGISAIVIGL
-617 LVLFAAQT
+617 LTLLSAQT
-625 FGVGELGELRYAYIN
+625 FGLEELGELRYAYIN
-640 GGSNKYFDVSF
+640 GGSNEYFDVNC
-651 NYILIRY
+651 NYILVRY
-658 PLWSSIAFALWAISK
+658 LLWGSVAFALWAIFK
-673 NAKSIIENAKF
+673 NTKSIIENIKF
-684 HIFLDAVI
+684 HIFLEMVI
-692 YISILNFLSNELIT
+692 HISILNFLSNELVT
-706 FMDIAGYQDVFKL
+706 WMDIAGYQDIFKL

-731 LVGLGIYQKK
+731 LVSLGIYKK
-741 KHLRIFAL
+741 KKYLRISAL
-749 VLFGITLAKLF
+749 VLFGVTLAKLF

-775 LIVLGLLLLTIS
+775 LIVLGLLLLIIS

-793 KDDIGDET
+793 KDKIGDET

>member
-1 MNPQKIKELEQKI
+1 MDPQKINELEQRI
-14 GNLLYRQTVLYNEIK
+14 GNLLYRQSVFYKEIK
-29 LMESVLD
+29 QLENELA
-36 ELKKRNNLSS
+36 ELKRQSNFSS
-46 PAENT
+46 VSAVNT
-51 VKTPT
+51 VKTPA

-68 ERPTETPAEKTT
+68 ERPTGAPAEKTT

-100 NRPKQPSDLE
+100 NKPKQPSDLE

-145 LTRIILGYMMGIG
+145 LTRIILGYLVGVG

-168 KFEDYSAVLVSGSI
+168 KFEGYSAVLVSGSI
-182 SIFYFITYFAYSFYD
+182 SIFYFITYFAYSFYN
-197 LIPQALAFVMMLIFT
+197 LIPQILAFAMMLIFT
-212 VFAVFTAIKYNR
+212 VFTVFAAIKYNR

-246 GRVEILFSYM
+246 GRVDILFSYM

-278 AFFFTWLIYNS
+278 AFFFTWLIYGS
-289 WFINKFIGSDLQGYE
+289 WFADKSFYSSLQGYE
-304 VLGLGFATAFFLI
+304 ALGIGFATAFFLI

-330 EKLDLINVVLI
+330 EKLDKINIILI

-346 IYFGFGYGIFNNHP
+346 IYFGFGYGIFNSN
-360 TLDIYLGLF
+360 TKLDTYLGLF
-369 TLLNAAIHFAVLY
+369 TLFNAVIHFVVLF
-382 FIRAKKLADTPLFY
+382 FIKSKKLADSTLFY
-396 SSLGMVFTFI
+396 STLGMVFTFI
-406 TIAIPIQLNG
+406 TIAIPIQLDG

-425 QGTILFWLGKTKNIP
+425 QGTILFWIGKTKNIP
-440 IYEKISFPILGLSFL
+440 IYEKISLPILGLSFL
-455 SFLEDCYSYYHP
+455 SLLEDWSFYRYA
-467 INLDINAFWNINFLT
+467 NNGDIQAFWNINFLT

-495 LSRKHPEPEI
+495 LSRKHTETE
-505 EKHSPFNSIK
+505 ENQKFSPFNAIK

-520 ALLIL
+520 ALLVL

-530 FRNEIAYFFDYWYE
+530 FRNEIAYYFNYWLE
-544 SSSIDMEDVTI
+544 
-555 VSIDGES
+555 
-562 SDYNSSDNQ
+562 NSSLKGKEISEIDDYSL
-571 YNYNINIFKNIY
+571 YNYDISVFKNIY
-583 LLVYSLIFF
+583 LIAYSLVFF
-592 GGMALLNFHKFKN
+592 GGLALLNFHKFKN
-605 NVLGISAIAIGL
+605 KVLGISAIVIGL
-617 LVLFAAQT
+617 LTLLSAQT
-625 FGVGELGELRYAYIN
+625 FGLEELGELRYAYIN
-640 GGSNKYFDVSF
+640 GGSNEYFDVNF
-651 NYILIRY
+651 NYILVRY
-658 PLWSSIAFALWAISK
+658 LLWGSVAFALWAIFK

-684 HIFLDAVI
+684 HIFLEMVI
-692 YISILNFLSNELIT
+692 HISILNFLSNELVT
-706 FMDIAGYQDVFKL
+706 WMDIAGYQDIFKL

-731 LVGLGIYQKK
+731 LVSLGIYKK
-741 KHLRIFAL
+741 KKYLRISAL
-749 VLFGITLAKLF
+749 VLFGVTLAKLF

-775 LIVLGLLLLTIS
+775 LIVLGLLLLIIS

-793 KDDIGDET
+793 KDKIGDET

>member
-1 MNPQKIKELEQKI
+1 MDPQKINELEQRI
-14 GNLLYRQTVLYNEIK
+14 GNLLYRQSVFYKEIK
-29 LMESVLD
+29 QLENELA
-36 ELKKRNNLSS
+36 ELKRQSNFSS
-46 PAENT
+46 VSAVNT
-51 VKTPT
+51 VKTPA
-56 EKPTERPVEKPI
+56 EKPI
-68 ERPTETPAEKTT
+68 ERPTEAPAEKTT

-145 LTRIILGYMMGIG
+145 LTRIILGYLVGVG

-168 KFEDYSAVLVSGSI
+168 KFEGYSAVLVSGSI
-182 SIFYFITYFAYSFYD
+182 SIFYFITYFAYSFYN
-197 LIPQALAFVMMLIFT
+197 LIPQILAFAMMLIFT
-212 VFAVFTAIKYNR
+212 VFTVFAAIKYNR

-246 GRVEILFSYM
+246 GRVDILFSYM

-278 AFFFTWLIYNS
+278 AFFFTWLIYGS
-289 WFINKFIGSDLQGYE
+289 WFADKSFYSSLQGYE
-304 VLGLGFATAFFLI
+304 ALGIGFATAFFLI

-330 EKLDLINVVLI
+330 EKLDKINIILI

-346 IYFGFGYGIFNNHP
+346 IYFGFGYGIFNSN
-360 TLDIYLGLF
+360 TKLDTYLGLF
-369 TLLNAAIHFAVLY
+369 TLFNAVIHFVVLF
-382 FIRAKKLADTPLFY
+382 FIKSKKLADSTLFY
-396 SSLGMVFTFI
+396 STLGMVFTFI
-406 TIAIPIQLNG
+406 TIAIPIQLDG

-425 QGTILFWLGKTKNIP
+425 QGTILFWIGKTKNIP
-440 IYEKISFPILGLSFL
+440 IYEKISLPILGLSFL
-455 SFLEDCYSYYHP
+455 SLLEDWSFYRYA
-467 INLDINAFWNINFLT
+467 NNGDIQAFWNINFLT
-482 GILAILGYGFVVY
+482 GILAILGYGFVVS
-495 LSRKHPEPEI
+495 LSRKHAETE
-505 EKHSPFNSIK
+505 ENQKFSPFNAIK

-520 ALLIL
+520 ALLVL

-530 FRNEIAYFFDYWYE
+530 FRNEIAYYFNYWLE
-544 SSSIDMEDVTI
+544 
-555 VSIDGES
+555 
-562 SDYNSSDNQ
+562 NSSLKGKEISEIDDYSL
-571 YNYNINIFKNIY
+571 YNYDINVFKNIY
-583 LLVYSLIFF
+583 LIAYSLVFF
-592 GGMALLNFHKFKN
+592 GGLALLNFHKFKN
-605 NVLGISAIAIGL
+605 KVLGISAIVIGL
-617 LVLFAAQT
+617 LTLLSAQT
-625 FGVGELGELRYAYIN
+625 FGLEELGELRYAYIN
-640 GGSNKYFDVSF
+640 GGSNEYFDVNF
-651 NYILIRY
+651 NYILVRY
-658 PLWSSIAFALWAISK
+658 LLWSTIGFTLWVIFK
-673 NAKSIIENAKF
+673 NTKSIIENTKF
-684 HIFLDAVI
+684 HIFLEMVI
-692 YISILNFLSNELIT
+692 HISILNFLSNELVT
-706 FMDIAGYQDVFKL
+706 WMDIAGYQDIFKL

-731 LVGLGIYQKK
+731 LVSLGIYKK
-741 KHLRIFAL
+741 KKYLRISAL
-749 VLFGITLAKLF
+749 VLFGVTLAKLF

-775 LIVLGLLLLTIS
+775 LIVLGLLLLIIS

>member
-1 MNPQKIKELEQKI
+1 MDPQKINELEQRI
-14 GNLLYRQTVLYNEIK
+14 GNLLYRQSVFYKEIK
-29 LMESVLD
+29 QLENELA
-36 ELKKRNNLSS
+36 ELKRQSNFSS
-46 PAENT
+46 VSAINT
-51 VKTPT
+51 VKTPA

-145 LTRIILGYMMGIG
+145 LTRIILGYLVGVG

-168 KFEDYSAVLVSGSI
+168 KFEGYSAVLVSGSI
-182 SIFYFITYFAYSFYD
+182 SIFYFITYFAYSFYN
-197 LIPQALAFVMMLIFT
+197 LIPQILAFAMMLIFT
-212 VFAVFTAIKYNR
+212 VFTVFAAIKYNR

-246 GRVEILFSYM
+246 GRVDILFSYM

-278 AFFFTWLIYNS
+278 AFFFTWLIYGS
-289 WFINKFIGSDLQGYE
+289 WFADKSFYSSLQGYE
-304 VLGLGFATAFFLI
+304 ALGIGFATAFFLV

-330 EKLDLINVVLI
+330 EKLDKVNIILI

-346 IYFGFGYGIFNNHP
+346 IYFGFGFGIFNGHSI
-360 TLDIYLGLF
+360 LDSYLGLF
-369 TLLNAAIHFAVLY
+369 TLFNAVIHFVVLF
-382 FIRAKKLADTPLFY
+382 FIKSKKLADSTLFY
-396 SSLGMVFTFI
+396 STLGMVFTFI
-406 TIAIPIQLNG
+406 TIAIPIQLDG

-425 QGTILFWLGKTKNIP
+425 QGTILFWIGKTKNIP
-440 IYEKISFPILGLSFL
+440 IYEKISLPILGLSFFSL
-455 SFLEDCYSYYHP
+455 LEDWRFYHYVN
-467 INLDINAFWNINFLT
+467 NLDVHAFWNINFLT

-495 LSRKHPEPEI
+495 LSRKHAETE
-505 EKHSPFNSIK
+505 ENQKFSPFNAIK

-520 ALLIL
+520 ALLVL

-530 FRNEIAYFFDYWYE
+530 FRNEIAYYFNYWLE
-544 SSSIDMEDVTI
+544 
-555 VSIDGES
+555 
-562 SDYNSSDNQ
+562 NSSLKGKEISEIDDYSL
-571 YNYNINIFKNIY
+571 YNYDINIFKNIY
-583 LLVYSLIFF
+583 LLAYSLVFF
-592 GGMALLNFHKFKN
+592 GELALLNFHKFKN
-605 NVLGISAIAIGL
+605 KVLGISAIVIGL
-617 LVLFAAQT
+617 LTLLSAQT
-625 FGVGELGELRYAYIN
+625 FGLEELGELRYAYIN
-640 GGSNKYFDVSF
+640 GGSNEYFDVNF
-651 NYILIRY
+651 NYILVRY
-658 PLWSSIAFALWAISK
+658 LLWGSVAFALWAIFK
-673 NAKSIIENAKF
+673 NTKSIIENIKF
-684 HIFLDAVI
+684 HIFLEMVI
-692 YISILNFLSNELIT
+692 HISILNFLSNELVT
-706 FMDIAGYQDVFKL
+706 WMDIAGYQDIFKL

-731 LVGLGIYQKK
+731 LVSLGIYKK
-741 KHLRIFAL
+741 KKYLRISAL
-749 VLFGITLAKLF
+749 VLFGVTLAKLF

-775 LIVLGLLLLTIS
+775 LIVLGLLLLIIS

-793 KDDIGDET
+793 KDKIGDET

>member
-1 MNPQKIKELEQKI
+1 MDPQKINELEQRI
-14 GNLLYRQTVLYNEIK
+14 GNLLYRQSVFYKEIK
-29 LMESVLD
+29 QLENELA
-36 ELKKRNNLSS
+36 ELKRQSNFSS
-46 PAENT
+46 VSATNT
-51 VKTPT
+51 VKTPA

-145 LTRIILGYMMGIG
+145 LTRIILGYLVGVG

-168 KFEDYSAVLVSGSI
+168 KFEGYSAVLVSGSI
-182 SIFYFITYFAYSFYD
+182 SIFYFITYFAYSFYN
-197 LIPQALAFVMMLIFT
+197 LIPQILAFAMMLIFT
-212 VFAVFTAIKYNR
+212 VFTVFAAIKYNR

-246 GRVEILFSYM
+246 GRVDILFSYM

-261 GILFISIKRD
+261 GILFMSIKRD

-278 AFFFTWLIYNS
+278 AFFFTWLIYGS
-289 WFINKFIGSDLQGYE
+289 WFADKSFYSSLQGYE
-304 VLGLGFATAFFLI
+304 ALGIGFATAFFLI

-330 EKLDLINVVLI
+330 EKLDKINIILI

-346 IYFGFGYGIFNNHP
+346 IYFGFGYGIFNSN
-360 TLDIYLGLF
+360 TKLDTYLGLF
-369 TLLNAAIHFAVLY
+369 TLFNAVIHFVVLF
-382 FIRAKKLADTPLFY
+382 FIKSKKLADSTLFY
-396 SSLGMVFTFI
+396 STLGMVFTFI
-406 TIAIPIQLNG
+406 TIAIPIQLDG

-425 QGTILFWLGKTKNIP
+425 QGTILFWIGKTKNIP
-440 IYEKISFPILGLSFL
+440 IYEKISLPILGLSFL
-455 SFLEDCYSYYHP
+455 SLLEDWSFYRYA
-467 INLDINAFWNINFLT
+467 NNGDIQAFWNINFLT

-495 LSRKHPEPEI
+495 LSRKHAETE
-505 EKHSPFNSIK
+505 ENQKFSPFNAIK

-520 ALLIL
+520 ALLVL

-530 FRNEIAYFFDYWYE
+530 FRNEIAYYFNYWLE
-544 SSSIDMEDVTI
+544 
-555 VSIDGES
+555 
-562 SDYNSSDNQ
+562 NSSLKGKEISEIDDYSL
-571 YNYNINIFKNIY
+571 YNYDINVFKNIY
-583 LLVYSLIFF
+583 LIAYSLVFF
-592 GGMALLNFHKFKN
+592 GGLALLNFHKFKN
-605 NVLGISAIAIGL
+605 KVLGISAIIIGL
-617 LVLFAAQT
+617 LTLLSAQT
-625 FGVGELGELRYAYIN
+625 FGLEELGELRYAYIN
-640 GGSNKYFDVSF
+640 GGSNEYFDVNF
-651 NYILIRY
+651 NYILVRY
-658 PLWSSIAFALWAISK
+658 LLWGSVAFALWAIFK
-673 NAKSIIENAKF
+673 NTKSIIENAKF
-684 HIFLDAVI
+684 HIFLEMVI
-692 YISILNFLSNELIT
+692 HISILNFLSNELVT
-706 FMDIAGYQDVFKL
+706 WMDIAGYQDIFKL

-731 LVGLGIYQKK
+731 LVGLGIYKK
-741 KHLRIFAL
+741 KKYLRISAL
-749 VLFGITLAKLF
+749 VLFGVTLAKLF

-775 LIVLGLLLLTIS
+775 LIVLGLLLLIIS

-793 KDDIGDET
+793 KDKIGDET